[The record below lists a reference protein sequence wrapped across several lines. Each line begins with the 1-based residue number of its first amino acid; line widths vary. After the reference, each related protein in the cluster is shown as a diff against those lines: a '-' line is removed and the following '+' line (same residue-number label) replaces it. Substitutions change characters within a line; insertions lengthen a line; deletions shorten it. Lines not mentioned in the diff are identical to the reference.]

1 MRGIIPE
8 DDAYMLSSLV
18 TLSNLVAA
26 VTQWIEYLPPKKG
39 VARSIRAGGANQG
52 IHTIRNFS
60 FTGSAS

>member
-1 MRGIIPE
+1 
-8 DDAYMLSSLV
+8 MLSSLV
-18 TLSNLVAA
+18 TLLPLVAA